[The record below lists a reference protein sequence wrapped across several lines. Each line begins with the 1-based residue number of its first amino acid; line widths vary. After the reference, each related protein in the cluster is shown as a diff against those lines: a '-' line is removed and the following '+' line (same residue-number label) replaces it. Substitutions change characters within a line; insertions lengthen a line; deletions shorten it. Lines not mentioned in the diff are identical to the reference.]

1 MTAGTLNVAIVGSG
15 PSGFY
20 AAEALFRDVEDV
32 HVDMYERLPTP
43 FGLVRSGVAPDHPK
57 LKDVT
62 AIYTRLLE
70 DARFSFLG
78 NVEVGRDVAL
88 ASLRDGYDA
97 VVLAYGAAGDR
108 RLGIP
113 GQDLAG
119 CHSATEFVGWYNG
132 HPDHRDREFDLSCET
147 VVIVGQGNVAA
158 DVARILL
165 QPAEDLASTDI
176 AAHALDALR
185 RSRVREV
192 HLVGRR
198 GPLQAKFTTKEL
210 RGLTSIPGCAVTVDR
225 TVLTEACRLE
235 LVDRRNANAAKNVE
249 LLDAVAARPDADRH
263 LELRFLLEPEAV
275 IGAGRVERTLF
286 RRTRLSGPPF
296 AQRAIATEERVAI
309 DCGLVLTSI
318 GYRGS
323 PIEGVAFDEERGV
336 VPNENGVVTGDAAVD
351 PLYVTGWLKRG
362 PTGIIGTNR
371 ADSIETVQRMLAHV
385 LGRERKP
392 PAARRAIQASLTG
405 GAVVDAQGWAQIDT
419 AERTEGVRAG
429 KPREKFVRV
438 ADMLGC
444 LTPGR

>member
-1 MTAGTLNVAIVGSG
+1 MTAETLNVAIVGSG

-62 AIYTRLLE
+62 AVYARLMA
-70 DARFSFLG
+70 DPRFSFLG

-88 ASLRDGYDA
+88 ASLRDAYDA
-97 VVLAYGAAGDR
+97 VILAYGAAGDR

-119 CHSATEFVGWYNG
+119 CHSATGFVGWYNG
-132 HPDHRDREFDLSCET
+132 HPDHRDRAFDLSHET
-147 VVIVGQGNVAA
+147 AVVVGQGNVAA

-176 AAHALDALR
+176 AAHALDTLR

-198 GPLQAKFTTKEL
+198 GPTQARFTTKEL
-210 RGLTSIPGCAVTVDR
+210 RGLTTIRGCAVTVDR
-225 TVLTEACRLE
+225 TVMAEACRLE
-235 LVDRRNANAAKNVE
+235 LADKRNPNAAKNIE
-249 LLDAVAARPDADRH
+249 LLDAVAARPDADRR
-263 LELRFLLEPEAV
+263 LALRFLLEPEAV
-275 IGAGRVERTLF
+275 IGAARVERMVF

-296 AQRAIATEERVAI
+296 AQRATATEERVAI
-309 DCGLVLTSI
+309 ECGLVFTSI
-318 GYRGS
+318 GYRGR

-336 VPNENGVVTGDAAVD
+336 VPNENGVVASDDAAD

-371 ADSIETVQRMLAHV
+371 ADSIETVRQMLAH
-385 LGRERKP
+385 LPGRGRKP
-392 PAARRAIQASLTG
+392 PAARRAIHASLPG
-405 GAVVDAQGWAQIDT
+405 GAVVDAQGWAQIDE
-419 AERTEGVRAG
+419 AERAEGIRAG

-438 ADMLGC
+438 ADMLDC
-444 LTPGR
+444 LGPSA